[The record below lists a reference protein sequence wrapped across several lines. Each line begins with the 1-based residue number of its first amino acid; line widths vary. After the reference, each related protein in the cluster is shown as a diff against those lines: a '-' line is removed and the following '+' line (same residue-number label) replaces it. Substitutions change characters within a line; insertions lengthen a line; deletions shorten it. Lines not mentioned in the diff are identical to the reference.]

1 MSYYKPVT
9 LPRITDKEIVSKVAD
24 KTGVD
29 SNTVAKISQAV
40 FKEITN
46 ALEKSH
52 PVNIKDFGT
61 FFIRPTT
68 PTRTFKFS
76 PSQRL
81 RNILGWSSTYK
92 NRKVVKTY

>member
-1 MSYYKPVT
+1 MSYYKPAI
-9 LPRITDKEIVSKVAD
+9 LPRITDKEIIGKIAD

-29 SNTVAKISQAV
+29 SSTVEKVNRAL
-40 FKEITN
+40 FEEITN
-46 ALEKSH
+46 ALEKCH
-52 PVNIKDFGT
+52 PVNIKNFGT
-61 FFIRPTT
+61 FFIRPIT

-81 RNILGWSSTYK
+81 RSILGWSSTHK